1 MYSGHGI
8 KQIICTLEHSI
19 SSELFN
25 EIIGFKSFGSKKEL
39 DLNTETADEVYY
51 SEKTTTMLS
60 CFRNQV
66 SYAKP
71 KHAFLPKNI
80 SNT

>member
-39 DLNTETADEVYY
+39 DLNTETTDDVYCCG
-51 SEKTTTMLS
+51 SILFEK
-60 CFRNQV
+60 NN
-66 SYAKP
+66 YAKLLQP
-71 KHAFLPKNI
+71 SLI
-80 SNT
+80 C